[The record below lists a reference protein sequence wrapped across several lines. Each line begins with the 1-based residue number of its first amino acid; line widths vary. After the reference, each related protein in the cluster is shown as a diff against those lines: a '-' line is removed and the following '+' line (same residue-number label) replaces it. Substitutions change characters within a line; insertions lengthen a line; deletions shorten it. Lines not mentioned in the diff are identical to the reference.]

1 MTTDTTQPIL
11 SIVTPT
17 HNAEKSLKRCLN
29 SILAQ
34 TFQAWELLIIDSLSR
49 DNTLTI
55 ARNAAEKD
63 ARIKIIS
70 EADSGVYDAMNKGI
84 RIAQGQWIYFLGADD
99 TLFDESIIERM
110 LGQNSSNYDFLYGNV
125 LKIPEETVYDGEFDI
140 AKLLSKNI
148 CHQAIFY
155 RKSVFERAGY
165 FDTRFPVLADWAMNI
180 KCMLSADI
188 RVKFVD
194 TIIAR
199 FQTGG
204 LSTRTKSLDSG
215 WEEERMRLLEQH
227 FQLGPSE
234 NEHLRAI
241 IQALLKQTNAAA
253 SPNVWKERHRNLM
266 QVHNNLKNSYS
277 YRISRSLTW
286 PVRVLKLAIQQR
298 SKAQ

>member
-1 MTTDTTQPIL
+1 MATDTTQPIL

-17 HNAEKSLKRCLN
+17 HNAEKSLEHCLD
-29 SILAQ
+29 SVLAQ
-34 TFQAWELLIIDSLSR
+34 TFQAWELLVIDSLSS
-49 DNTLTI
+49 DNTLSI
-55 ARNAAEKD
+55 ARNAAERD
-63 ARIKIIS
+63 VRIKIIS

-84 RIAQGQWIYFLGADD
+84 RLAQGQWIYFLGADD
-99 TLFDESIIERM
+99 TLFDESIIERL
-110 LGQNSSNYDFLYGNV
+110 LGRANINHDFLYGNV
-125 LKIPEETVYDGEFDI
+125 LKVPEETVYDGEFDI

-155 RKSVFERAGY
+155 RNSVFDHVGY

-180 KCMLSADI
+180 KCLLSADI

-194 TIIAR
+194 IMVAR

-227 FQLGPSE
+227 FQIAPTDK
-234 NEHLRAI
+234 EHFRAI
-241 IQALLKQTNAAA
+241 IEALLKQTNAAA

-286 PVRVLKLAIQQR
+286 PARVLKLAIQR
-298 SKAQ
+298 K